1 MRWDLCNVTSVSRP
15 KFLPLMLRVFF
26 FSKLEVWRSSSS
38 ILNLLFT
45 FLQCVSDVSVDTSNP
60 VRKAVFSSLAH

>member
-1 MRWDLCNVTSVSRP
+1 MTSVSRP
-15 KFLPLMLRVFF
+15 KFLPLMLQFF

-38 ILNLLFT
+38 ILNLLFI

-60 VRKAVFSSLAH
+60 VRKAVFYSLGH

>member
-1 MRWDLCNVTSVSRP
+1 
-15 KFLPLMLRVFF
+15 MLRVF

-38 ILNLLFT
+38 ILNLLFI

-60 VRKAVFSSLAH
+60 VRKAVFYSLGH